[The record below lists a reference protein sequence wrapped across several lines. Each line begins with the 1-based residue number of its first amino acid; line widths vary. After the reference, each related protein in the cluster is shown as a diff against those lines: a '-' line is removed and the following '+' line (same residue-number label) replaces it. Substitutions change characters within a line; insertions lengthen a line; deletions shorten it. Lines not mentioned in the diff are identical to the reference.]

1 MPKISPTIFREYDIR
16 GLVDQDLT
24 EDAVGLVGRALGT
37 TIRERGGKRAAVGR
51 DCRESGPRFGR
62 AIIEALRSTGV
73 DVVDLGVVPTPLTYF
88 AAHTLDVDG
97 ICMIT
102 GSHNPPEYNGLK
114 VGLGSATFHGEEI
127 QALRRL
133 CESGRF
139 AVGQGAVTTH
149 DVVTPYRDYVRRN
162 LKLGNRRLKVVIDAG
177 NGTGGVVAVPLF
189 EALGFDVVPL
199 FIEMDGRFPNH
210 HPDPTVEKNL
220 QALKDKVLE
229 VKADVGIAYDGD
241 ADRVG
246 AVDEKGNVLWGDQ
259 IMILFSRALLAEQPG
274 AAIVG
279 EVKADVGI
287 AYDGDADRVGAV
299 DEKGNVLWGD
309 QIMILFSRALLAEQ
323 PGAAIVGEVKC
334 SFTLYDEIAKH
345 GGRPIMWKAGHSL
358 IKAKM
363 KEEGAVLAGEMSGHI
378 FFANRWFGF
387 DDGIYSSARL
397 LELLTRTDEPM
408 SSLLADVPK
417 TFSTPELRV
426 DCAEDKK
433 FEVVRRAQ
441 EWFKARYDAVTVD
454 GVRVVFP
461 DGWGLV
467 RASNTQP
474 LLVLRFEA
482 KTPER
487 AAEIEQLVRGKLTE
501 IFREV
506 GA

>member
-1 MPKISPTIFREYDIR
+1 MSKLSPTIFREYDIR

-24 EDAVGLVGRALGT
+24 EEAVSLVGKALGT
-37 TIRERGGKRAAVGR
+37 RIREAGGRRAAVGR
-51 DCRESGPRFGR
+51 DARLSGPKF
-62 AIIEALRSTGV
+62 AAAMISALRSTGV
-73 DVVDLGVVPTPLTYF
+73 DVLDLDIVPTPLTYF
-88 AAHTLDVDG
+88 AAHTAGVDG

-127 QALRRL
+127 QALRYL
-133 CESGRF
+133 AESGKF
-139 AVGQGAVTTH
+139 ATGQGSVAPY
-149 DVVTPYRDYVRRN
+149 DVVTPYRRHVLETLR
-162 LKLGNRRLKVVIDAG
+162 LGNRRLKVVVDAG

-189 EALGFDVVPL
+189 EALGIDVVPL

-220 QALKDKVLE
+220 EHLKAKVLE
-229 VKADVGIAYDGD
+229 MGADLGIAYDGD

-246 AVDEKGNVLWGDQ
+246 AVDEQGNVLWGDQ
-259 IMILFSRALLAEQPG
+259 IMILFA
-274 AAIVG
+274 
-279 EVKADVGI
+279 
-287 AYDGDADRVGAV
+287 
-299 DEKGNVLWGD
+299 
-309 QIMILFSRALLAEQ
+309 RALLAEQ

-334 SFTLYDEIAKH
+334 SMTLYDDIARH

-363 KEEGAVLAGEMSGHI
+363 KEEKALLAGEMSGHI
-378 FFANRWFGF
+378 FFAHRWFGF

-397 LELLTRTDEPM
+397 VELLSRTDRPL
-408 SSLLADVPK
+408 SALLADVPR
-417 TFSTPELRV
+417 TASTPELRV
-426 DCAEDKK
+426 DCPEDKK

-441 EWFKARYDAVTVD
+441 AFFSSRYDAVTVD

-482 KTPER
+482 KTKER
-487 AAEIEQLVRGKLTE
+487 LEEIQALVRGKVDE
-501 IFREV
+501 ILREV

>member
-1 MPKISPTIFREYDIR
+1 MAKLSPTIFREYDIR

-24 EDAVGLVGRALGT
+24 EEAVSLVGKALGT
-37 TIRERGGKRAAVGR
+37 RIRGAGGSKAAVGR
-51 DCRESGPRFGR
+51 DARLSGPRFAAAMIG
-62 AIIEALRSTGV
+62 ALRSTGV
-73 DVVDLGVVPTPLTYF
+73 DVLDLGIVPTPLTYF
-88 AAHTLDVDG
+88 AAHTAGVDG

-114 VGLGSATFHGEEI
+114 VGLGAATFHGEEI

-133 CESGRF
+133 AESGEF
-139 AVGQGAVTTH
+139 ATGSGSLAAY
-149 DVVTPYRDYVRRN
+149 DVVRPYQAYVKEN
-162 LKLGNRRLKVVIDAG
+162 LKLGKRRLKVVVDAG
-177 NGTGGVVAVPLF
+177 NGTGGVVAVPIF
-189 EALGFDVVPL
+189 EALGFEVVPL
-199 FIEMDGRFPNH
+199 FVEMDGNFPNH

-220 QALKDKVLE
+220 EHLKAKVRE
-229 VKADVGIAYDGD
+229 TKADVGIAYDGD

-246 AVDEKGNVLWGDQ
+246 AVDEQGHVLWGDQ
-259 IMILFSRALLAEQPG
+259 LMILFSRALLAEH
-274 AAIVG
+274 
-279 EVKADVGI
+279 
-287 AYDGDADRVGAV
+287 
-299 DEKGNVLWGD
+299 
-309 QIMILFSRALLAEQ
+309 

-334 SFTLYDEIAKH
+334 SYTLYDDIAKR
-345 GGRPIMWKAGHSL
+345 GGRAIMWKAGHSL

-363 KEEGAVLAGEMSGHI
+363 KEEHALLAGEMSGHI
-378 FFANRWFGF
+378 FFAHRWFGF

-397 LELLTRTDEPM
+397 LELLSRTDAPL

-417 TFSTPELRV
+417 TESTPELRV
-426 DCAEDKK
+426 DCPEDKK

-441 EWFKARYDAVTVD
+441 QFFSRGYDAVTVD

-482 KTPER
+482 KTKARLE
-487 AAEIEQLVRGKLTE
+487 EIQRLVRGKVDE
-501 IFREV
+501 IMSEL

>member
-1 MPKISPTIFREYDIR
+1 MAKLSPTIFREYDIR
-16 GLVDQDLT
+16 GVVDRDLT
-24 EDAVGLVGRALGT
+24 EEAVHLVGKALGT
-37 TIRERGGKRAAVGR
+37 RIRAAGGRKTAVGR
-51 DCRESGPRFGR
+51 DARLSGPRFAR
-62 AIIEALRSTGV
+62 SMIEAIRSTGV
-73 DVVDLGVVPTPLTYF
+73 DVLDLGIVPTPLTYF
-88 AAHTLDVDG
+88 AAHTAGVDG

-114 VGLGSATFHGEEI
+114 VGLGAATFHGEEI

-133 CESGRF
+133 AESGAF
-139 AVGQGAVTTH
+139 PTGAGDVAAY
-149 DVVTPYRDYVRRN
+149 DVVTPYQDYVRKN
-162 LKLGNRRLKVVIDAG
+162 LRLGKRRLKVVIDAG

-189 EALGFDVVPL
+189 QSLGIDVVPL

-220 QALKDKVLE
+220 EHLEAKVKE
-229 VKADVGIAYDGD
+229 VGADVGIAYDGD

-259 IMILFSRALLAEQPG
+259 LMILFSRALLAE
-274 AAIVG
+274 V
-279 EVKADVGI
+279 
-287 AYDGDADRVGAV
+287 
-299 DEKGNVLWGD
+299 
-309 QIMILFSRALLAEQ
+309 

-334 SFTLYDEIAKH
+334 SFTLYDDIAKR

-363 KEEGAVLAGEMSGHI
+363 KEEKALLAGEMSGHI
-378 FFANRWFGF
+378 FFGHRWFGF
-387 DDGIYSSARL
+387 DDGIYSSGRL
-397 LELLTRTDEPM
+397 LELLSRTEAPL
-408 SSLLADVPK
+408 SSLLADVPR

-426 DCAEDKK
+426 DCPEEKK

-441 EWFKARYDAVTVD
+441 EFFRTRYDAVTVD

-482 KTPER
+482 KTQPRLE
-487 AAEIEQLVRGKLTE
+487 EIQALVRGKVDELM
-501 IFREV
+501 REL

>member
-1 MPKISPTIFREYDIR
+1 MAKLSPTIFREYDIR

-24 EDAVGLVGRALGT
+24 EEAVHLVGKALGT
-37 TIRERGGKRAAVGR
+37 RLRAGGGRKAAVGR
-51 DCRESGPRFGR
+51 DARLSGERFRDAMVSG
-62 AIIEALRSTGV
+62 LTSTGI
-73 DVVDLGVVPTPLTYF
+73 DVLDLGIVPTPLTYF
-88 AAHTLDVDG
+88 AAHTAGVDG

-114 VGLGSATFHGEEI
+114 VGPGSATYHGEEI
-127 QALRRL
+127 QGLRRL
-133 CESGRF
+133 AESGEL
-139 AVGQGAVTTH
+139 ASGAGSVAPY
-149 DVVTPYRDYVRRN
+149 DVVTPYLAYVKQN
-162 LKLGNRRLKVVIDAG
+162 LRLGPRKLKVVVDAG

-189 EALGFDVVPL
+189 EALGVEVVPL

-210 HPDPTVEKNL
+210 HADPTVEKNL
-220 QALKDKVLE
+220 EHLKAKVLE
-229 VKADVGIAYDGD
+229 TKAD
-241 ADRVG
+241 
-246 AVDEKGNVLWGDQ
+246 L
-259 IMILFSRALLAEQPG
+259 
-274 AAIVG
+274 
-279 EVKADVGI
+279 GI

-334 SFTLYDEIAKH
+334 SMSLYDDIAKR
-345 GGRPIMWKAGHSL
+345 GGRAIMWKAGHSL

-363 KEEGAVLAGEMSGHI
+363 KEEKALLAGEMSGHI
-378 FFANRWFGF
+378 FFAHRWFGF

-397 LELLTRTDEPM
+397 VELLSRTEAPL
-408 SSLLADVPK
+408 SALLADVPH
-417 TFSTPELRV
+417 TESTPELRV
-426 DCAEDKK
+426 DCPEEMK

-441 EWFKARYDAVTVD
+441 EFFAARYEAVTVD

-482 KTPER
+482 HTKER
-487 AAEIEQLVRGKLTE
+487 LAEIEALVRGKVQE
-501 IFREV
+501 IMRGL

>member
-1 MPKISPTIFREYDIR
+1 MREMTMPRLSPTIFREYDIR

-24 EDAVGLVGRALGT
+24 EEAVYLVGKALGT
-37 TIRERGGKRAAVGR
+37 RIREAGGRKAAVGR
-51 DCRESGPRFGR
+51 DARLSGPRF
-62 AIIEALRSTGV
+62 AQAMISALTSTGV
-73 DVVDLGVVPTPLTYF
+73 DVLDLGIVPTPLTYF
-88 AAHTLDVDG
+88 AAHTAGVDG

-133 CESGRF
+133 AESGRF
-139 AVGQGAVTTH
+139 PQGAGS
-149 DVVTPYRDYVRRN
+149 VTPYDVISPYRAHVKEN
-162 LKLGNRRLKVVIDAG
+162 LRLGKRKLKVVVDAG

-189 EALGFDVVPL
+189 QSLGLDVVPL
-199 FIEMDGRFPNH
+199 FVEMDGRFPNH

-220 QALKDKVLE
+220 EHLKAKVRE
-229 VKADVGIAYDGD
+229 TGADLGIAYDGD

-259 IMILFSRALLAEQPG
+259 IMILFSRALLAEH
-274 AAIVG
+274 
-279 EVKADVGI
+279 
-287 AYDGDADRVGAV
+287 
-299 DEKGNVLWGD
+299 
-309 QIMILFSRALLAEQ
+309 

-334 SFTLYDEIAKH
+334 SFTLYDDIAAK

-363 KEEGAVLAGEMSGHI
+363 KEEKALLAGEMSGHI
-378 FFANRWFGF
+378 FFAHRWFGF

-397 LELLTRTDEPM
+397 VELLSRTDQPL
-408 SSLLADVPK
+408 SALLADVPK
-417 TFSTPELRV
+417 TASTPELRV
-426 DCAEDKK
+426 DCPEDKK

-441 EWFKARYDAVTVD
+441 AFFSKGYDAVTVD

-482 KTPER
+482 KTKER
-487 AAEIEQLVRGKLTE
+487 LDEIQRLVRGKVDELL
-501 IFREV
+501 REV

>member
-1 MPKISPTIFREYDIR
+1 MPKLSPTIFREYDIR

-24 EDAVGLVGRALGT
+24 EEAVHLVGRALGT
-37 TIRERGGKRAAVGR
+37 RIREAGGRRAAVGR
-51 DCRESGPRFGR
+51 DARLSGPRF
-62 AIIEALRSTGV
+62 AAAMISALRACGV
-73 DVVDLGVVPTPLTYF
+73 DVKDLGIVPTPLTYF
-88 AAHTLDVDG
+88 AAHTAGVDG

-127 QALRRL
+127 QALYRL
-133 CESGRF
+133 AVAGTFASGSGSVE
-139 AVGQGAVTTH
+139 AY
-149 DVVTPYRDYVRRN
+149 DVVTPYRAHVREN
-162 LKLGNRRLKVVIDAG
+162 LRLGKRKLKVVVDAG

-189 EALGFDVVPL
+189 ESLGVEVVPL
-199 FIEMDGRFPNH
+199 FVEMDGRFPNH

-220 QALKDKVLE
+220 EQLKAKVLE
-229 VKADVGIAYDGD
+229 TRADVGIAYDGD

-259 IMILFSRALLAEQPG
+259 LMILFSRALLAEVPG
-274 AAIVG
+274 AT
-279 EVKADVGI
+279 
-287 AYDGDADRVGAV
+287 
-299 DEKGNVLWGD
+299 
-309 QIMILFSRALLAEQ
+309 
-323 PGAAIVGEVKC
+323 IVGEVKC
-334 SFTLYDEIAKH
+334 SFTLYDDIARR

-363 KEEGAVLAGEMSGHI
+363 KEEQAVLAGEMSGHI

-387 DDGIYSSARL
+387 DDGIYSSGRL
-397 LELLTRTDEPM
+397 LELLSRTEAPL
-408 SSLLADVPK
+408 STLLADVPK
-417 TFSTPELRV
+417 TASTPELRV
-426 DCAEDKK
+426 DCPEDKK

-441 EWFKARYDAVTVD
+441 EFFRTRYEAVTVD

-482 KTPER
+482 KTLDR
-487 AAEIEQLVRGKLTE
+487 LREIERLVRGKVEE
-501 IFREV
+501 IMKDV